1 MRASK
6 VKDLCHTN
14 WRKPNFNVGEIQT
27 LNAKQQ
33 AGKPVIRLSGISK
46 SFDGKEIIGN
56 LNLDVNHGEFLTIL
70 GPSGCG
76 KTTVLRMIAGFETA
90 DNGQIVL
97 DDQDVTQ
104 VPAEHRHVNTVFQS
118 YALFPHMTVFDN
130 VAFGLRMQKTPAA
143 EIEPRVMEA
152 LRMVRLEKM
161 AQRKP
166 HQLSGGQ
173 QQRIAIA
180 RAVVNKPKVLLLD
193 ESLSALDYK
202 LRKQMQIELKQL
214 QRQLGITFIFVTHDQ
229 EEALSMSDRI
239 IVMRDGVIEQDGS
252 PREIYEEP
260 KNLFV
265 ARFIGEIN
273 VFNATMLERI
283 DEKRIRAEIEGVES
297 VVYYDKEAQAGD
309 KLQVLLRPEDL
320 RIEEIKESE
329 EKGIV
334 GHVTERTY
342 KGMTLDSVV
351 QLDSG
356 MRVMVSEFFNEDDP
370 DVDHSLGQKVAITW
384 VESWEVV
391 LNDKQED

>member
-1 MRASK
+1 M
-6 VKDLCHTN
+6 
-14 WRKPNFNVGEIQT
+14 NVT
-27 LNAKQQ
+27 QQ
-33 AGKPVIRLSGISK
+33 SEKEAVIKLTGISK
-46 SFDGKEIIGN
+46 SFDGKEVISN
-56 LNLDVNHGEFLTIL
+56 FNLDVNHGEFLTIL

-90 DNGQIVL
+90 DAGTILL
-97 DDQDVTQ
+97 DSTDVTS
-104 VPAEHRHVNTVFQS
+104 VPAEQRHVNTVFQS
-118 YALFPHMTVFDN
+118 YALFPHMTVFEN
-130 VAFGLRMQKTPAA
+130 VAFGLRMQKVAES
-143 EIEPRVMEA
+143 EIEPRVTEA
-152 LRMVRLEKM
+152 LQMVRLAQM
-161 AQRKP
+161 ANRKP

-239 IVMRDGVIEQDGS
+239 IVMRDGVIEQDGT

-273 VFNATMLERI
+273 VFAATVQERL
-283 DEKRIRAEIEGVES
+283 DEKRIKAEIEDTS
-297 VVYYDKEAQAGD
+297 AIVYCDLDVAPGD
-309 KLQVLLRPEDL
+309 KVKVLLRPEDL
-320 RIEEIKESE
+320 RLEEIKESDN
-329 EKGIV
+329 KGITGYV
-334 GHVTERTY
+334 RERTY
-342 KGMTLDSVV
+342 KGMTLDSVLE
-351 QLDSG
+351 LDSG
-356 MRVMVSEFFNEDDP
+356 MRVMISEFFNEDDP

-391 LNDKQED
+391 LADEQEV

>member
-1 MRASK
+1 MT
-6 VKDLCHTN
+6 H
-14 WRKPNFNVGEIQT
+14 VGEIQT
-27 LNAKQQ
+27 LNAKQN
-33 AGKPVIRLSGISK
+33 AGQPVIRLSGISK

-90 DNGQIVL
+90 DNGQITI
-97 DDQDVTQ
+97 DNQDVTN
-104 VPAEHRHVNTVFQS
+104 VPAEQRHVNTVFQS

-130 VAFGLRMQKTPAA
+130 VAFGLRMQKVPTS
-143 EIEPRVMEA
+143 EIEPRVMDA
-152 LRMVRLEKM
+152 LKMVRLESM

-239 IVMRDGVIEQDGS
+239 IVMRSGVIEQDGS
-252 PREIYEEP
+252 PREIYEDP

-273 VFNATMLERI
+273 VFEATAKERL
-283 DEKRIRAEIEGVES
+283 DEKRIRAEIEGVDS
-297 VVYYDKEAQAGD
+297 VVYFDEPVTAGQT
-309 KLQVLLRPEDL
+309 LQVLLRPEDL

-342 KGMTLDSVV
+342 KGMTLDSVIETE
-351 QLDSG
+351 SG

-391 LNDKQED
+391 LSDEQEI

>member
-1 MRASK
+1 M
-6 VKDLCHTN
+6 
-14 WRKPNFNVGEIQT
+14 GEIQT

-152 LRMVRLEKM
+152 LCMVRLEKM

>member
-1 MRASK
+1 MNAQQP
-6 VKDLCHTN
+6 T
-14 WRKPNFNVGEIQT
+14 KP
-27 LNAKQQ
+27 
-33 AGKPVIRLSGISK
+33 PVIRLTGVSK
-46 SFDGKEIIGN
+46 SFDGKEIISN

-76 KTTVLRMIAGFETA
+76 KTTVLRMIAGFENV
-90 DNGQIVL
+90 DSGNIVL
-97 DDQDVTQ
+97 DNQDVTNI
-104 VPAEHRHVNTVFQS
+104 PAEHRHVNTVFQS
-118 YALFPHMTVFDN
+118 YALFPHMSVFEN
-130 VAFGLRMQKTPAA
+130 VAFGLRMQKVPEAD
-143 EIEPRVMEA
+143 IEPRVMEA
-152 LRMVRLEKM
+152 LQMVRLGSM
-161 AQRKP
+161 SQRKP
-166 HQLSGGQ
+166 SQLSGGQ
-173 QQRIAIA
+173 QQRVAIA

-239 IVMRDGVIEQDGS
+239 IVMRDGVIEQDGT

-273 VFNATMLERI
+273 VFEALAKQRI
-283 DEKRIRAEIEGVES
+283 DDKRINVTIEGIDS
-297 VVYYDKEAQAGD
+297 VIYFDQAIRCGE

-320 RIEEIKESE
+320 RLKEIKESE
-329 EKGIV
+329 QKGIV
-334 GHVTERTY
+334 GHVIERTY
-342 KGMTLDSVV
+342 KGMTLDSVIE
-351 QLDSG
+351 LESG
-356 MRVMVSEFFNEDDP
+356 LKVMISEFFNEDDP

-391 LNDKQED
+391 LRDEQEI